1 MKENYTSI
9 TSQEQYNEVRTQ
21 IEELIHEAT
30 TKGML
35 DPEVDNEYIRE
46 IGKLAKLAAEYE
58 DTSMNILPLK
68 SKTTPNK
75 VIDDYV
81 TSQLMEI
88 EKDIEEME
96 EMIKCLL
103 RDSRNH

>member
-46 IGKLAKLAAEYE
+46 SGSWPNWQQ
-58 DTSMNILPLK
+58 SMKIHP
-68 SKTTPNK
+68 
-75 VIDDYV
+75 
-81 TSQLMEI
+81 
-88 EKDIEEME
+88 
-96 EMIKCLL
+96 
-103 RDSRNH
+103 

>member
-30 TKGML
+30 AKGML

-58 DTSMNILPLK
+58 RYIHEHSAT
-68 SKTTPNK
+68 
-75 VIDDYV
+75 
-81 TSQLMEI
+81 
-88 EKDIEEME
+88 EKQNYAE
-96 EMIKCLL
+96 
-103 RDSRNH
+103 

>member
-46 IGKLAKLAAEYE
+46 IGKLVKLAAEYE

-68 SKTTPNK
+68 GKDPLND
-75 VIDDYV
+75 VIDDYIAR
-81 TSQLMEI
+81 QLKEI
-88 EKDIEEME
+88 EEDIEEME
-96 EMIKCLL
+96 EMAKSLL
-103 RDSRNH
+103 TD